1 MSVDL
6 LRKGLDAIWVGSP
19 GIGKSC
25 DMNHIFIELLRHL
38 GEDGWPRQVAFR
50 QDCFLF
56 TFTESNVTLSRF
68 YYSDLQ
74 YYTAMHEYDN
84 SVLILELQGNEKDPG
99 ISMPFIMAIGS
110 RDIKSTLK
118 STLQDSVDGLM
129 LISPPDIEEVS
140 LMTEAIMNIYPNND
154 IFNGKSKDE
163 AVDIVRTRAQ
173 KIGAIPR
180 YIFNSERKFE
190 SRLHDMRTSAT
201 AKLSYAFEELSVDN
215 IPKEAEV
222 FAAPYFRPGVTDPS
236 LYVRY
241 KKAAPDFLVT
251 SPEECCDVLVTL
263 DSLYSYESRYLSDDA
278 K

>member
-1 MSVDL
+1 
-6 LRKGLDAIWVGSP
+6 
-19 GIGKSC
+19 
-25 DMNHIFIELLRHL
+25 
-38 GEDGWPRQVAFR
+38 
-50 QDCFLF
+50 
-56 TFTESNVTLSRF
+56 
-68 YYSDLQ
+68 
-74 YYTAMHEYDN
+74 MHEYDN

-201 AKLSYAFEELSVDN
+201 AKLSYAFEVLSVDN
-215 IPKEAEV
+215 SPKEAEV

-236 LYVRY
+236 L
-241 KKAAPDFLVT
+241 
-251 SPEECCDVLVTL
+251 
-263 DSLYSYESRYLSDDA
+263 
-278 K
+278 